1 MRSVLIADD
10 DRLLRESLGE
20 ALADLGWSPSF
31 AGCGGE
37 AIQVLTSA
45 RHLDLVLS
53 DVDMP
58 DMTGFQL
65 LAWMEDHRP
74 HPPAVLMSARASDD
88 LARVATAS
96 GAMALLPK
104 PVPFGRLTSLIAH
117 L

>member
-20 ALADLGWSPSF
+20 ALADFGWSASF
-31 AGCGGE
+31 AANGGE
-37 AIQVLTSA
+37 AIRVLSSSQ
-45 RHLDLVLS
+45 HLDLVLS
-53 DVDMP
+53 DIDMP

-74 HPPAVLMSARASDD
+74 HPPAVLMSARASEA
-88 LARVATAS
+88 LARIATTS
-96 GAMALLPK
+96 GAVALFPK
-104 PVPFGRLTSLIAH
+104 PVPFGRLTTLLAT